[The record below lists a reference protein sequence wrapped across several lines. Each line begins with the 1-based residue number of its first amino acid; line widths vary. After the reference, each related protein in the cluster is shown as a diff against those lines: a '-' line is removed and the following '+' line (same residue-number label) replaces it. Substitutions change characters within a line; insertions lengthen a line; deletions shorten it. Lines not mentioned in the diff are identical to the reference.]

1 MNLFARSLF
10 SLILPL
16 IFTVIVPIIFILK
29 FNNHLL
35 APNSVISG
43 VILVLGI
50 FLILLGLGFVVYT
63 NKSFFKIGKG
73 TLAPWDPPKRLVV
86 ADLIQIC

>member
-1 MNLFARSLF
+1 MKLFARSLF

-16 IFTVIVPIIFILK
+16 IFTVIVPTIFILK

-43 VILVLGI
+43 VILVFGNIFNSFRIGI
-50 FLILLGLGFVVYT
+50 CSLY
-63 NKSFFKIGKG
+63 
-73 TLAPWDPPKRLVV
+73 
-86 ADLIQIC
+86 